1 MLLGLLGRR
10 VHHRSMEQ
18 IWNRL
23 NVDVLLTDLVAWL
36 PRLFTAV
43 LLMAIFWGLFRVS
56 RTTLSRVLAHTG
68 FDHALIS
75 MLLNVYR
82 FTLVTFG
89 IVMAAGQLGINVGAA
104 LAGLGVVGLTIG
116 FAAKD
121 TLSNIMAGFLIFW
134 DKPFH
139 VGDWISLAGSE
150 GQVAEITMRTT
161 RVRTRNNTWIII
173 PNETV
178 INQVLVNHSTN
189 GQTRLEVPV
198 GIAYK
203 EDIGAAR
210 RAIVGAM
217 ESVDGVMRDP
227 APAVV
232 VNRLGD
238 SSVDLLVQVWIPD
251 AEAERPMFFRVLETA
266 KVALDKSGIEIPF
279 PHLQLFVDAVNKRV
293 WQGAAEMAQAARN
306 SM

>member
-1 MLLGLLGRR
+1 
-10 VHHRSMEQ
+10 MEQ

-23 NVDVLLTDLVAWL
+23 NVDLLFTDFVAWL
-36 PRLFTAV
+36 PRLFAAV
-43 LLMAIFWGLFRVS
+43 LLMTFFWGLFRVS
-56 RTTLSRVLAHTG
+56 RATLSRVLAHTG
-68 FDHALIS
+68 FDHALIG

-82 FTLVTFG
+82 FTLMTFG

-139 VGDWISLAGSE
+139 VGDWVSLGGSE

-161 RVRTRNNTWIII
+161 RLRTRNNTWIII
-173 PNETV
+173 PNEAV
-178 INQVLVNHSTN
+178 INQVLTNHSTN

-210 RAIVGAM
+210 RAILGAM
-217 ESVDGVMRDP
+217 EALDGVMRDP

-232 VNRLGD
+232 VNNLGD
-238 SSVDLLVQVWIPD
+238 SSVDLLIHVWIPD
-251 AEAERPMFFRVLETA
+251 AEAEKPMFFRVLETA
-266 KVALDKSGIEIPF
+266 KVALDKADIEIPF
-279 PHLQLFVDAVNKRV
+279 PHLQLFVDAVNKSV
-293 WQGAAEMAQAARN
+293 WQDAAEMAQAARN
-306 SM
+306 SP